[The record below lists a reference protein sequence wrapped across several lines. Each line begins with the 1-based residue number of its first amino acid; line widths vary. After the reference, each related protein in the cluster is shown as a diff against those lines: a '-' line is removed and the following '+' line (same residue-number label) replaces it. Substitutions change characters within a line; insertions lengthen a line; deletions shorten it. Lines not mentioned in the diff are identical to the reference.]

1 MAVAARRYYTPAE
14 VVVHNTPNDLW
25 VSFLGRV
32 LDLTSLAQEYDGTQE
47 IKPILAH
54 AGKDISHW
62 FDPRTG
68 ESEKCGRYMAGEW
81 RMFGQDLKGFV
92 RSGNDFRAQLKGSEC
107 FGRIFRVDSDEE
119 CARSSGK
126 YSYRFHDTNVERERE
141 IKIKLFSIKTLCKLI
156 FLTQLKHR
164 IHPVTGV
171 RVPYTPHG
179 PIPHVSLEVPNPLWR
194 PVGVPWWVDPK
205 YVIGFLTEKARPV
218 CKEDKLSRISERFL
232 PFNSH
237 ASSYTFKFETR
248 VLDMNK
254 TLEENGIPDE
264 RELFLDLGLEDNFYI
279 PALMIYFND
288 DLTEM

>member
-68 ESEKCGRYMAGEW
+68 E
-81 RMFGQDLKGFV
+81 
-92 RSGNDFRAQLKGSEC
+92 
-107 FGRIFRVDSDEE
+107 
-119 CARSSGK
+119 
-126 YSYRFHDTNVERERE
+126 
-141 IKIKLFSIKTLCKLI
+141 
-156 FLTQLKHR
+156 LKHR

-194 PVGVPWWVDPK
+194 PVGVPWWVDSK
-205 YVIGFLTEKARPV
+205 YVIGFLTEKARPVRILNVLTGQECTLTASIPLVLDWPVDDGEIKV